1 VKLRGTKGSVSDTPC
16 LVRLQFGSTFR
27 MLDLVQQMSDAVGR
41 QTGLTDDQLYDV
53 GVAIRETVINAIR
66 HGNRQDV
73 ARQVSVEWRGSA
85 RDGLSVLVSDE
96 GSGFDPEAIADPL
109 APENLMKGSGRGLL
123 FMRAYMDEVDISPRP
138 GGGTVVRLHKRPA
151 SRK

>member
-1 VKLRGTKGSVSDTPC
+1 M
-16 LVRLQFGSTFR
+16 RLQFGSTFR
-27 MLDLVQQMSDAVGR
+27 LLDLVQEMSDAVGR
-41 QTGLTDDQLYDV
+41 QAGLTDDQRYDV

-73 ARQVSVEWRGSA
+73 MRQVTVEWRGSA
-85 RDGLSVLVSDE
+85 TEGLSVTVSDE

-109 APENLMKGSGRGLL
+109 APEKLMKGSGRGLL

-138 GGGTVVRLHKRPA
+138 GGGTLVRLYKKPVH
-151 SRK
+151 

>member
-1 VKLRGTKGSVSDTPC
+1 MSDTPC

-66 HGNRQDV
+66 HGSRQDV

-85 RDGLSVLVSDE
+85 RDGLSILVSDE

-109 APENLMKGSGRGLL
+109 APENLVKGSGRGLL
-123 FMRAYMDEVDISPRP
+123 FMRAYMDEVNVSPRP
-138 GGGTVVRLHKRPA
+138 GGGTVVWLHKRPA
-151 SRK
+151 S

>member
-1 VKLRGTKGSVSDTPC
+1 MSDTPC

-27 MLDLVQQMSDAVGR
+27 LLDLVQEMSDAVGR
-41 QTGLTDDQLYDV
+41 QAGLTDDQRYDV

-73 ARQVSVEWRGSA
+73 MRQVTVEWRGSA
-85 RDGLSVLVSDE
+85 TEGLSVTVSDE

-138 GGGTVVRLHKRPA
+138 GGGTLVRLYKKPVH
-151 SRK
+151 

>member
-1 VKLRGTKGSVSDTPC
+1 MPDTPC

-27 MLDLVQQMSDAVGR
+27 LLDLVQQMSDAVGR
-41 QTGLTDDQLYDV
+41 QAGLTDDQRYDV

-73 ARQVSVEWRGSA
+73 TRQVTVEWRGSA
-85 RDGLSVLVSDE
+85 TEGLSVLIGDE
-96 GSGFDPEAIADPL
+96 GRGFDPEAIADPL

-138 GGGTVVRLHKRPA
+138 GGGTLVRLHKKPA
-151 SRK
+151 P

>member
-1 VKLRGTKGSVSDTPC
+1 VSDTPC

-27 MLDLVQQMSDAVGR
+27 LLDLVQEMSDAVGR
-41 QTGLTDDQLYDV
+41 QAGLTDDQRYDV

-73 ARQVSVEWRGSA
+73 MRQVTVEWRGSA
-85 RDGLSVLVSDE
+85 TEGLSVTVSDE

-138 GGGTVVRLHKRPA
+138 GGGTLVRLYKKPVH
-151 SRK
+151 

>member
-1 VKLRGTKGSVSDTPC
+1 MSDTPC

-27 MLDLVQQMSDAVGR
+27 LLDLVQEMSDAVGR
-41 QTGLTDDQLYDV
+41 QAGLTDDQRYDV

-73 ARQVSVEWRGSA
+73 MRQVTVEWRGSA
-85 RDGLSVLVSDE
+85 TEGLSVTVSDE

-109 APENLMKGSGRGLL
+109 APEKLMKGSGRGLL

-138 GGGTVVRLHKRPA
+138 GGGTLVRLYKKPVH
-151 SRK
+151 

>member
-1 VKLRGTKGSVSDTPC
+1 
-16 LVRLQFGSTFR
+16 VRLQFGSTFR
-27 MLDLVQQMSDAVGR
+27 LLDLVQQMSDAVGR
-41 QTGLTDDQLYDV
+41 QAGLTDDQRYDV

-73 ARQVSVEWRGSA
+73 MRQVTVEWRGSA
-85 RDGLSVLVSDE
+85 TEGLSVTVSDE

-138 GGGTVVRLHKRPA
+138 GGGTLVRLYKKPVH
-151 SRK
+151 

>member
-1 VKLRGTKGSVSDTPC
+1 VKLRGTKGTVTDTPC

-85 RDGLSVLVSDE
+85 RDGLSILVSDE

-123 FMRAYMDEVDISPRP
+123 FMRAYMDEVDISLRP
-138 GGGTVVRLHKRPA
+138 GGGTVVRLHKRSA
-151 SRK
+151 S

>member
-1 VKLRGTKGSVSDTPC
+1 MKLRGTKSTVSDTPC

-138 GGGTVVRLHKRPA
+138 GGGTVVRLYKRPA
-151 SRK
+151 S

>member
-1 VKLRGTKGSVSDTPC
+1 VSDTPC

-27 MLDLVQQMSDAVGR
+27 LLDLVQEMSDAVGR
-41 QTGLTDDQLYDV
+41 QAGLTDDQRYDV

-73 ARQVSVEWRGSA
+73 MRQVTVEWRGSA
-85 RDGLSVLVSDE
+85 TEGLSVTVSDE

-109 APENLMKGSGRGLL
+109 APEKLMKGSGRGLL

-138 GGGTVVRLHKRPA
+138 GGGTLVRLYKKPVH
-151 SRK
+151 

>member
-1 VKLRGTKGSVSDTPC
+1 MKLRGTKGTVSDTPC

-85 RDGLSVLVSDE
+85 RDGLSILVSDE
-96 GSGFDPEAIADPL
+96 GRGFDPEAIADPL

-138 GGGTVVRLHKRPA
+138 GGGTVVRLHKLPA
-151 SRK
+151 S

>member
-1 VKLRGTKGSVSDTPC
+1 MKLRGTKGTVTDTPC

-85 RDGLSVLVSDE
+85 RDGLSILVSDE

-123 FMRAYMDEVDISPRP
+123 FMRAYMDEVDISLRP
-138 GGGTVVRLHKRPA
+138 GGGTVVRLHKRSA
-151 SRK
+151 S